1 MSRSLSKKTDRAR
14 SRARVEQ
21 TDITDEDVAAMFP
34 EPRSPLISKAFAA
47 YDEYIAKGGR
57 PLSRDEINREIAERR
72 GGLPDVE

>member
-1 MSRSLSKKTDRAR
+1 MSRLLSEETNRAPSPTHAGR
-14 SRARVEQ
+14 

-47 YDEYIAKGGR
+47 YEEYIAKGGR